1 MGELIDFD
9 TLAHTNGPPKSGRL
23 LLDGC
28 ALSGSRTSL
37 RMEFPPRR
45 MLLAPWLPIGG
56 LVILGTPLGGVS
68 PNQPCK

>member
-9 TLAHTNGPPKSGRL
+9 TLAHTNGPPKSGR
-23 LLDGC
+23 
-28 ALSGSRTSL
+28 RL
-37 RMEFPPRR
+37 RAVGLADFSQNGVPSAP

-68 PNQPCK
+68 PNQHCK